1 MANKQALV
9 DSGATNNFIHPN
21 FVKRLGLQM
30 TLLER
35 PKWIYDIDN
44 TSNRAGSITHSL
56 ELKVTTK
63 NQDKVMLLGHDDGFL
78 HDKNIKVTVMYS
90 HFGPKCNQ
98 RMVRNW
104 SSTFNVF

>member
-1 MANKQALV
+1 MEMQLV
-9 DSGATNNFIHPN
+9 TASKVWLDHNTLYESEDGLLDVTRGSTNI
-21 FVKRLGLQM
+21 
-30 TLLER
+30 T
-35 PKWIYDIDN
+35 I
-44 TSNRAGSITHSL
+44 SNNWF
-56 ELKVTTK
+56 K